1 LDPTLYFKDDC
12 GMDYT
17 RRQFL
22 NKVGAVAG
30 SGTAY
35 QLSALLGLTP
45 SLAAATPKTKL
56 AALSG
61 DPVRVVILGAGIS
74 GLVCAYE
81 LERAGYECTL
91 IEASTRIG
99 GRNYTVRGGDV
110 IDEMGHRQVCE
121 FDTHSNLYFNAGP
134 ARIAAQHRLLLDYC
148 QELEVPLEYFMD
160 GNRQA
165 WAHDPDANDGK
176 PIRAGEYIA
185 SARGFMTEL
194 VAKSI
199 KKGEFDKGFSDEDAE
214 LIFEYMKSYGDLKPD
229 GSFGGSSRAGY
240 LSGGMT
246 EPATYKTPLDF
257 QALFSHFFWKSRMSD
272 TEGWDL
278 CAPMMQA
285 VGGNDNIVKGFV
297 RNIKSEIITNA
308 PVQSIM
314 QDADGVAVAYL
325 RDGAMQKI
333 EADYCMTSI
342 PAHLLPGIKNNFS
355 PDYLAGLSSLGR
367 GKLMKIA
374 LQMKERFWEREAIYG
389 GITWTNQTVE
399 QIWYPSQGI
408 NDKKGVVLGAYPFE
422 DENQMALIR
431 MTPQQRIDTAV
442 EQGSKIH
449 PDYADYVESGV
460 SVPWYR
466 MNFMLGCGAEWSE
479 QARDQYFRL
488 LQAPDRRHYLIGD
501 QISFHTSWQE
511 GAVSS
516 AHHAL
521 SHLNQRV
528 SATRSA

>member
-1 LDPTLYFKDDC
+1 
-12 GMDYT
+12 MDYS

-22 NKVGAVAG
+22 DRVGAVAG

-35 QLSALLGLTP
+35 QLSMLLGLAP
-45 SLAAATPKTKL
+45 SLAEATPRATI
-56 AALSG
+56 ATVSG
-61 DPVRVVILGAGIS
+61 DPVRVVILGAGIA

-81 LERAGYECTL
+81 LERAGYDCT
-91 IEASTRIG
+91 IVEASPRIG
-99 GRNYTVRGGDV
+99 GRNFTVRRGTV
-110 IDEMGHRQVCE
+110 IDEMGNRQVCE
-121 FDTHSNLYFNAGP
+121 FDDHPNLYFNAGP
-134 ARIAAQHRLLLDYC
+134 ARIAAQHRLLLGYC
-148 QELEVPLEYFMD
+148 RELDVKLEYFMD

-165 WAHDPDANDGK
+165 WVQDPDANDGK
-176 PIRAGEYIA
+176 PMRAGEYVA

-199 KKGEFDKGFSDEDAE
+199 KRGEYDQRFSEEDAE
-214 LIFEYMKSYGDLKPD
+214 LIFEYMRSYGQLQPD
-229 GSFGGSSRAGY
+229 GSYTGSSRAGY
-240 LSGGMT
+240 ASGGMT
-246 EPATYKTPLDF
+246 EPGTYKSPLDYK
-257 QALFSHFFWKSRMSD
+257 ALLSNFFWREFMHD

-285 VGGNDNIVKGFV
+285 VGGNDRIVAGFV
-297 RNIKSEIITNA
+297 RNIRSQVITNA

-314 QDADGVAVAYL
+314 QNGDGVEIVCN
-325 RDGAMQKI
+325 RDGAAHTIK
-333 EADYCMTSI
+333 ADYCMNSI
-342 PAHLLPGIKNNFS
+342 PAHLLPGIRNDFS
-355 PDYLAGLSSLGR
+355 ERYLAGLSALER
-367 GKLMKIA
+367 GTLMKVA

-408 NDKKGVVLGAYPFE
+408 DDNKGIVLGAYPFE
-422 DENQMALIR
+422 YENQMALTR
-431 MTPQQRIDTAV
+431 MTPAERIETV
-442 EQGSKIH
+442 IEQGSRIH
-449 PDYADYVESGV
+449 PNYGDYVENGV

-466 MNFMLGCGAEWSE
+466 MNFLMGCGAEWRGD
-479 QARDQYFRL
+479 AREKYFRA

-521 SHLNQRV
+521 AHLNARV
-528 SATRSA
+528 QAERGA

>member
-1 LDPTLYFKDDC
+1 
-12 GMDYT
+12 MDYS

-35 QLSALLGLTP
+35 QISMLLGLAP
-45 SLAAATPKTKL
+45 SQAEATPRAKL
-56 AALSG
+56 TALSG
-61 DPVRVVILGAGIS
+61 DPVRVIILGAGIS

-81 LERAGYECTL
+81 LERAGYEVTV
-91 IEASTRIG
+91 IEASPRIG
-99 GRNYTVRGGDV
+99 GRNFTVRGGDV

-121 FDTHSNLYFNAGP
+121 FDTHPNLYFNAGP
-134 ARIAAQHRLLLDYC
+134 ARIAAQHRLLLGYC
-148 QELEVPLEYFMD
+148 QELEVALEYFMD

-165 WAHDPDANDGK
+165 WAHDPNFADGK
-176 PIRAGEYIA
+176 PIRAGEYVA

-199 KKGEFDKGFSDEDAE
+199 KRGEFDKRFSDEDAE
-214 LIFEYMKSYGDLKPD
+214 LIFEYMRSYGDLKPN
-229 GSFGGSSRAGY
+229 GSYDGSSRAGY
-240 LSGGMT
+240 ASGGMT
-246 EPATYKTPLDF
+246 EAPTYKTPLDF
-257 QALFSHFFWKSRMSD
+257 QALFSNFFWKSCMSD

-285 VGGNDNIVKGFV
+285 VGGNDNIVKGFI

-314 QDADGVAVAYL
+314 QDTGGVAVAYN
-325 RDGAMQKI
+325 RDGTMQTI

-355 PDYLAGLSSLGR
+355 SEYLAGLSSLGR

-431 MTPQQRIDTAV
+431 MTPQQRIDLAM
-442 EQGSKIH
+442 EQGSKVH
-449 PDYADYVESGV
+449 PRYGDYVESGV

-466 MNFMLGCGAEWSE
+466 MNFMMGCGAEWSE
-479 QARDQYFRL
+479 QARHQYFSL
-488 LQAPDRRHYLIGD
+488 LQEPDRRHYLIGD
-501 QISFHTSWQE
+501 QISYHTSWQE
-511 GAVSS
+511 GAVS
-516 AHHAL
+516 AAQHAL
-521 SHLNQRV
+521 NHLNQRV
-528 SATRSA
+528 SAARSA